1 MKALTFIYFTVFT
14 VKIVAY
20 ENSKILRFFLL
31 KNSQKF
37 VGHENIDDKKLRFF
51 LFCKIKLIF
60 FQ

>member
-1 MKALTFIYFTVFT
+1 MKAFTFIYFTVFT
-14 VKIVAY
+14 VKTVAY

-51 LFCKIKLIF
+51 
-60 FQ
+60 